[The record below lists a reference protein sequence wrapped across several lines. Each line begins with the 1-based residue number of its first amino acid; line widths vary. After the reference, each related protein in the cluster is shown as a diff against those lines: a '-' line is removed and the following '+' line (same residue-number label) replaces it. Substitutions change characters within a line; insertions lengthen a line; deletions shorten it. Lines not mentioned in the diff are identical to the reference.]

1 MHSDDE
7 ARLRSELATLQ
18 SENSRLRAE
27 IEQLKRES
35 EQKRRLE
42 DELRER
48 EARLQL
54 VLNQLP
60 AVLCTLDPH
69 LRFTSANGAGLRL
82 LDLDAE
88 QITGKSVAE
97 VLAPHDPTP
106 VLEALT
112 EALQGVPK
120 EFEYEFK
127 KRLFQ
132 GWLEPLRG
140 ADGSVE
146 GIIGFAIDITDIRR
160 LQMQIEQAQRLES
173 IGRLAGGIA
182 HDFNNVLAGI
192 SGFAELAQ
200 MQLPEEHPAQPY
212 LRQIRDAVARSSQ
225 MVSQLLAFAR
235 RRVIYP
241 QPMSLN
247 EHLQRVLGILQQI
260 LGEDIELNYY
270 LDEQLGTVRADPA
283 QIEQVLVN
291 LVSNARQAMPR
302 GGSLTIE
309 TQNVALDDAYV
320 ASHWQVKPGEYVL
333 IAITDTGEGI
343 APEHLPHLFEPFYTT
358 HEGGTGLGLATVHGI
373 VSQAGG
379 YIWVYSEP
387 GKGTTFKIYLPRVH
401 EAPQPLEKV
410 PNEAPAQGDGAR
422 ILLVEDN
429 PDVLET
435 TAALLRS
442 LGYSVQTAT
451 MPSEAIAIAQSH
463 PIDLLITDVVLP
475 QMRGSALAQT
485 LQASHPKMKVLYI
498 SGYTENS
505 IIEQGELKLG
515 VAFLAKP
522 YTLSQ
527 LAAKVREVLTQP

>member
-1 MHSDDE
+1 MHLDDE
-7 ARLRSELATLQ
+7 ARLRRELETLKH
-18 SENSRLRAE
+18 ENTRLRAE
-27 IEQLKRES
+27 IERLERDT
-35 EQKRRLE
+35 EQKHLLE
-42 DELRER
+42 KELRER

-60 AVLCTLDPH
+60 AVLCTIDSS

-82 LDLDAE
+82 LDLDTT
-88 QITGKSVAE
+88 QIVGKSVAE

-106 VLEALT
+106 VLTALA
-112 EALQGVPK
+112 EALQGVPR

-132 GWLEPLRG
+132 VWLEPLRR
-140 ADGSVE
+140 ADGSME
-146 GIIGFAIDITDIRR
+146 GVIAFAIDITEIRR
-160 LQMQIEQAQRLES
+160 LQMQIELAQRLES

-182 HDFNNVLAGI
+182 HDFNNVLTGI

-200 MQLPEEHPAQPY
+200 MQLPEAHPVQAY
-212 LRQIRDAVARSSQ
+212 LQQIRDAVARSSQ

-270 LDEQLGTVRADPA
+270 LDAQLGTVRADPA

-302 GGSLTIE
+302 GGRLTIE
-309 TQNVALDDAYV
+309 TQNVVLDETYV
-320 ASHWQVKPGEYVL
+320 SSHWQVKPGEYVL
-333 IAITDTGEGI
+333 IVITDTGEGI

-358 HEGGTGLGLATVHGI
+358 RESGTGLGLATVHGL

-379 YIWVYSEP
+379 YIWVYSEL
-387 GKGTTFKIYLPRVH
+387 GKGTTFKIYLPRVP
-401 EAPQPLEKV
+401 EAPQPLEKA
-410 PNEAPAQGDGAR
+410 PDEAPAHRGEAY

-442 LGYSVQTAT
+442 LGYTVQTAT
-451 MPSEAIAIAQSH
+451 TPSEAIEIAQSH

-485 LQASHPKMKVLYI
+485 LLASHPKMKVLYI

-505 IIEQGELKLG
+505 IIEQGELKPG